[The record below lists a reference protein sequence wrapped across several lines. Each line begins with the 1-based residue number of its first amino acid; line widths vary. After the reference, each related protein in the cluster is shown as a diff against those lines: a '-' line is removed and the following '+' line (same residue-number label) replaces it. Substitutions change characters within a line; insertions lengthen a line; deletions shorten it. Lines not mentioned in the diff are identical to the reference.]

1 MTNNY
6 TAGNTRNPLDMTLEE
21 LIRANQPNSSQV
33 VQPGRGRGQP
43 PRGIGRGRSQSSS
56 AGRPVNRRDQQPP
69 RSTARPQ
76 PLNYNPR
83 GTQETTKTLII
94 LSCH

>member
-1 MTNNY
+1 MTNNN
-6 TAGNTRNPLDMTLEE
+6 AGNTRNPLDMTLEE

-33 VQPGRGRGQP
+33 LQPGGGRGRP
-43 PRGIGRGRSQSSS
+43 PRGVGRGRSQSSS
-56 AGRPVNRRDQQPP
+56 AGGPVNRRDQQPS
-69 RSTARPQ
+69 RSTARPL
-76 PLNYNPR
+76 PNYNPR